1 MLSTRTARYKNQSI
15 PVKKGKKIKII
26 TGIKVRLSMTY
37 IMQDQVGMILRIKW
51 VCFEKAEPR
60 STDQLH
66 AKVGASAKKKML

>member
-1 MLSTRTARYKNQSI
+1 
-15 PVKKGKKIKII
+15 
-26 TGIKVRLSMTY
+26 MTY

-66 AKVGASAKKKML
+66 GKLGASAKKKML

>member
-1 MLSTRTARYKNQSI
+1 
-15 PVKKGKKIKII
+15 
-26 TGIKVRLSMTY
+26 MTY

-66 AKVGASAKKKML
+66 AKLRASAKDKNVIKNLTAIEYLTYTTMPKNQQINKASEV